1 MKNLLRTSFAVAA
14 LAFAS
19 ATSLRA
25 AAAQD
30 PGYVDFGSFEPSAK
44 GQLVEINLTAN
55 VLKFAA
61 RLAKTQEPEAADLL
75 SRLKHV
81 RVHVVGVDAAGRAEA
96 LTRIE
101 AIRRKLE
108 GEGWSQIVSVRE
120 KDGGDNVNV
129 HVRQDSDETIQGLV
143 VTVLDG
149 KGEAVLV
156 NIVGEINADQIATIA
171 EKFNIDPLRKVKIK
185 ASKT

>member
-1 MKNLLRTSFAVAA
+1 MKDLLRTSLAVAA
-14 LAFAS
+14 LAVAS
-19 ATSLRA
+19 VTSLRA
-25 AAAQD
+25 AAPQN
-30 PGYVDFGSFEPSAK
+30 PGFVDFGSFAPSDQ
-44 GQLVEINLTAN
+44 GQLVEINLSAN

-75 SRLKHV
+75 SRLTQV
-81 RVHVVGVDAAGRAEA
+81 RVHVVGVEAAGRAEA

-101 AIRRKLE
+101 SIRRKLE
-108 GEGWSQIVSVRE
+108 ADGWTQIVSVRE

-129 HVRQDSDETIQGLV
+129 HLRQSGDEAIQGLV

-156 NIVGEINADQIATIA
+156 NIVGDINADQIATIA
-171 EKFNIDPLRKVKIK
+171 EKFDIAPLRKVKLK